1 MCGIAGIISPTG
13 AGIERLKKMT
23 DALAHRGP
31 DGEGFWISSGGSM
44 ALGHRRLAIIDTS
57 LAAAQ
62 PMHFANRY
70 TIVHN
75 GEIYNYIELREQLQ
89 KKGYRFVSQSDTEII
104 LAAYDC
110 WKEDCLQY
118 FDGMFAFALWD
129 EQDKKLFAARDRLG
143 EKPFHYFFNEGKG
156 EFVFASE
163 IKALW
168 AAGVEKSI
176 DNTML
181 LNYLSPGYV
190 QNPADKA
197 QTFFIGIY
205 SLPPASYFTISLSAF
220 TPAVKKYWEP
230 HKIINHNITAE
241 GAAEKLWQLLQTS
254 VSRRLRSDVPLG
266 TSLSGGI
273 DSGAI
278 AAILSQQV
286 HSAYKTFSAV
296 FPGFEN
302 DESAKIKTVTAAL
315 HLSNYQT
322 TPDAAGLIK
331 DFEKL
336 CYHQEQPFASAS
348 IYAQY
353 KVFELA
359 AQLGVT
365 VLLDGQGAD
374 EILGGY
380 SKYIHWY
387 LQELWLGSKKDFT
400 TAKQALKKNA
410 AAVNWGIKNKLAGYF
425 PAMAAKQLTARVAKA
440 QQQQPDI
447 NPDFLMQYR
456 NMETLQKPVIKN
468 LNDALCFDTV
478 QMGLEELLRYADRN
492 SMAHGREA
500 RLPFLSHELVDFVF
514 SLPAQFKIN
523 EGYSKWILR
532 KCLDKMLPAE
542 IVWQT
547 KKTGFEPPQQQWME
561 DATLE
566 EYVQEAKGQL
576 VKQGILNK
584 QVLQKKVQPKAAHD
598 ADNFDWRYLT
608 AARTLL

>member
-1 MCGIAGIISPTG
+1 MCGIAGILSPTG
-13 AGIERLKKMT
+13 AGSERLKKMT

-31 DGEGFWISSGGSM
+31 DGEGFWKSTGGNT

-57 LAAAQ
+57 PAAAQ
-62 PMHFANRY
+62 PMHFADRY

-89 KKGYRFVSQSDTEII
+89 KKGYRFLSQSDTEVI

-110 WKEDCLQY
+110 WKADCLAH
-118 FDGMFAFALWD
+118 FDGMFAFAIWD
-129 EQDKKLFAARDRLG
+129 EQSKNLFAARDRLG
-143 EKPFHYFFNEGKG
+143 EKPFFYSFDESKR

-168 AAGVEKSI
+168 AAGIEKNA

-181 LNYLSPGYV
+181 LNYIAPGYV

-197 QTFFIGIY
+197 QTFFQGIY
-205 SLPPASYFTISLSAF
+205 SLPPASYLTISLAAF
-220 TPAVKKYWEP
+220 EPAVKKNWEP
-230 HKIINHNITAE
+230 SKKINTAITASD
-241 GAAEKLWQLLQTS
+241 AAGKFMQLLQTS
-254 VSRRLRSDVPLG
+254 VSRRLRSDVALG

-278 AAILSQQV
+278 AAILSQQG
-286 HSAYKTFSAV
+286 HAAYKTFSAV
-296 FPGFEN
+296 FPGFEK
-302 DESAKIKTVTAAL
+302 DEAAKIKLVTDAL
-315 HLSNYQT
+315 HLENYQT
-322 TPDAAGLIK
+322 KPDADGLVH

-359 AQLGVT
+359 AQQGVT

-380 SKYIHWY
+380 TKYIHWY
-387 LQELWLGSKKDFT
+387 LQELWLQNRKGFKASR
-400 TAKQALKKNA
+400 QALRQNGTA
-410 AAVNWGIKNKLAGYF
+410 SDWGIKNLAAAYF
-425 PAMAAKQLTARVAKA
+425 PVLAANTLTAKTIRA
-440 QQQQPDI
+440 QRQGDI
-447 NPDFLMQYR
+447 NRDFFMQYSNR
-456 NMETLQKPVIKN
+456 QSLQKPIIKN
-468 LNDALCFDTV
+468 LGDALYFDTV

-500 RLPFLSHELVDFVF
+500 RLPFLSHELVEFVF
-514 SLPAQFKIN
+514 SLPAQCKIN

-532 KCLDKMLPAE
+532 KCLDNLLPAE

-561 DATLE
+561 DAHLQD
-566 EYVQEAKGQL
+566 YVQEAKRSL
-576 VKQGILNK
+576 VKQGVLTQ
-584 QVLQKKVQPKAAHD
+584 QVLQKKMQPKAAFD
-598 ADNFDWRYLT
+598 TDNFDWRYLT